1 VIDALRDRFEAV
13 PRWVRRAA
21 GLVALTALAVVIL
34 AAPVGDWWSQ
44 RSDIRDAEAN
54 LATIEA
60 DNRELQDRL
69 DRIGD
74 PATVERIARRDLGLV
89 REGEESYTILPPPTA
104 GLVMPDTWPFNRVA
118 ASMVDA
124 P

>member
-1 VIDALRDRFEAV
+1 MIDGLRNRLTTV
-13 PRWVRRAA
+13 PRWVRRAG
-21 GLVALTALAVVIL
+21 GLLALATLAFVIL
-34 AAPVGDWWSQ
+34 AAPVGDWWAQ
-44 RSDIRDAEAN
+44 RSEISDAEAN
-54 LATIEA
+54 LTVIEA
-60 DNRELQDRL
+60 DNRELQERL

-74 PATVERIARRDLGLV
+74 PATIERIARRDLGLV

>member
-1 VIDALRDRFEAV
+1 MIDAFRDRLGAV
-13 PRWVRRAA
+13 PRWVRRTG
-21 GLVALTALAVVIL
+21 GLVALAALAVVIL
-34 AAPVGDWWSQ
+34 AAPVGDWWAQ
-44 RSDIRDAEAN
+44 RNDIGEAEAH
-54 LATIEA
+54 LAAIEA
-60 DNRELQDRL
+60 DNRDLQERL
-69 DRIGD
+69 DRIAD

-118 ASMVDA
+118 ASMVGA

>member
-1 VIDALRDRFEAV
+1 MIDAFRDRLEAV
-13 PRWVRRAA
+13 PRWVRRTG

-34 AAPVGDWWSQ
+34 AAPVGDWWAQ
-44 RSDIRDAEAN
+44 RSDIGEAEAN
-54 LATIEA
+54 LAAIEA
-60 DNRELQDRL
+60 DNHDLQERL

-118 ASMVDA
+118 ASMVEA

>member
-1 VIDALRDRFEAV
+1 MIDAFRDRLRAV
-13 PRWVRRAA
+13 PRWVRRAG

-34 AAPVGDWWSQ
+34 AAPVGDWWAQ
-44 RSDIRDAEAN
+44 RRDIGEAEAN
-54 LATIEA
+54 LAAIEA
-60 DNRELQDRL
+60 DNRDLQERL
-69 DRIGD
+69 DRIGE